1 VVRDKSSYQ
10 QTAPLAQ
17 GDNTK
22 TRTIIQIQHVKT
34 AQMAN
39 MQHNRQQEGA
49 KIVLLEDG
57 TMETLPHMIPPMT
70 AHANSAEKERM
81 HQINLAQ
88 EEVART
94 ALMASTNPTTL
105 LLNINVRPVA
115 KDKLPPTRRQPSVMH
130 ALAERINH

>member
-1 VVRDKSSYQ
+1 
-10 QTAPLAQ
+10 
-17 GDNTK
+17 
-22 TRTIIQIQHVKT
+22 
-34 AQMAN
+34 MAN

-70 AHANSAEKERM
+70 AHAKSAEKERM

-94 ALMASTNPTTL
+94 ALMASTNPTTF

-115 KDKLPPTRRQPSVMH
+115 KDKLPPTIRQPSVLH
-130 ALAERINH
+130 ALQERINH

>member
-1 VVRDKSSYQ
+1 MKPLHT
-10 QTAPLAQ
+10 TAQ
-17 GDNTK
+17 
-22 TRTIIQIQHVKT
+22 T

-39 MQHNRQQEGA
+39 MQWHRQQKGA

-57 TMETLPHMIPPMT
+57 TVERLPHMIPPIPT
-70 AHANSAEKERM
+70 HANSAEKERM
-81 HQINLAQ
+81 HQIKLAQ

-115 KDKLPPTRRQPSVMH
+115 KDKLPPTRRQPSVMR
-130 ALAERINH
+130 ALAERINHKMQPLHTPAQTAQMADMQ

>member
-1 VVRDKSSYQ
+1 MWEKDSNLPIQHAS
-10 QTAPLAQ
+10 PAQ

-22 TRTIIQIQHVKT
+22 TRTVIQIQHVKT

-57 TMETLPHMIPPMT
+57 TMERLPHMIPPMT

-94 ALMASTNPTTL
+94 AKMASTNPTTL

-115 KDKLPPTRRQPSVMH
+115 KDKLPLPQLRPSVIH
-130 ALAERINH
+130 AL

>member
-1 VVRDKSSYQ
+1 MKPLHT
-10 QTAPLAQ
+10 TAQ
-17 GDNTK
+17 
-22 TRTIIQIQHVKT
+22 T

-39 MQHNRQQEGA
+39 MQWHRQQEGA

-70 AHANSAEKERM
+70 AHAKSAEKERM

-105 LLNINVRPVA
+105 LLNINV
-115 KDKLPPTRRQPSVMH
+115 
-130 ALAERINH
+130 

>member
-1 VVRDKSSYQ
+1 
-10 QTAPLAQ
+10 
-17 GDNTK
+17 
-22 TRTIIQIQHVKT
+22 
-34 AQMAN
+34 
-39 MQHNRQQEGA
+39 MQWHRQQQRA

-57 TMETLPHMIPPMT
+57 TVERLPHMIPPMT

-115 KDKLPPTRRQPSVMH
+115 KDKLPLPHLRPSVPY
-130 ALAERINH
+130 ALQEHINHKIQPLHTPAKHAMLANTPTVPLQPVAKIAPGDATMM

>member
-1 VVRDKSSYQ
+1 MTPRRVVRDKSSYQ

-57 TMETLPHMIPPMT
+57 TMETLPHMILLMPPL
-70 AHANSAEKERM
+70 AKSAE
-81 HQINLAQ
+81 
-88 EEVART
+88 
-94 ALMASTNPTTL
+94 
-105 LLNINVRPVA
+105 
-115 KDKLPPTRRQPSVMH
+115 
-130 ALAERINH
+130 